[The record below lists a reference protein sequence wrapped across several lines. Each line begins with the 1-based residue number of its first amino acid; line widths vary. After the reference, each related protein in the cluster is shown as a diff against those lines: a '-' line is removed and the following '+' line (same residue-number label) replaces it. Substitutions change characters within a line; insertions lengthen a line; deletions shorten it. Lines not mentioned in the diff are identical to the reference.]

1 MKYIF
6 MGTIAPEWIG
16 RQTERLQSCKVKA
29 DELGMSFDAIYYTQG
44 IYDFVD
50 VVEASDTNPYP
61 SFPTSSASTPAPA
74 FWPRIFGPGSSKWQ
88 RYRGSWLL
96 YRGPRRGTI

>member
-16 RQTERLQSCKVKA
+16 RQKERLQSCKVKA
-29 DELGMSFDAIYYTQG
+29 DELGMSFEAIYYTQG

-50 VVEASDTNPYP
+50 VVEASDTNIVLGFSLWHAKQGYGKI
-61 SFPTSSASTPAPA
+61 TTMPA
-74 FWPRIFGPGSSKWQ
+74 FDEAAMEKAVEAV
-88 RYRGSWLL
+88 
-96 YRGPRRGTI
+96 